1 MKYDITKTPP
11 SSDELTEQ
19 REKYTSII
27 DKVRLREKWVN
38 GIAVTTILAG
48 ILMASCAVILMAFYI
63 VYLDE
68 PDSLSVVGVGVVFGA
83 GIIALDIAL
92 DYVTKKI
99 IIEPREHAKKE
110 LKNLLELDASNDPYK
125 YIQLIVWCQE
135 DDTQKAY
142 QYEVAKMGR
151 KLVIGEFLAAEQW
164 SKSMELNKVKEQNH
178 NRGK

>member
-27 DKVRLREKWVN
+27 DKVRLREKWAN
-38 GIAVTTILAG
+38 WITLIIILAG
-48 ILMASCAVILMAFYI
+48 ILMAFYI

-110 LKNLLELDASNDPYK
+110 LKNLLELDASNDLCK
-125 YIQLIVWCQE
+125 SLQLIEWYQE
-135 DDTQKAY
+135 DDTPLKTY

-151 KLVIGEFLAAEQW
+151 KLVIGEYLAAEQW
-164 SKSMELNKVKEQNH
+164 SKSMELNKVKEQDH